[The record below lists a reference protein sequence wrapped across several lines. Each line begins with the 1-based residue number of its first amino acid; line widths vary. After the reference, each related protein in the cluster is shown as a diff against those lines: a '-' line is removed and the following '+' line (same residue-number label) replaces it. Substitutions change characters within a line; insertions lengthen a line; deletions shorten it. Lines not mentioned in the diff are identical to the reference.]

1 VSIRGVGRS
10 RARTLFD
17 NGYHDRMSLAGV
29 DVRALAS
36 LPGIGKSLANSIKKQ
51 VGDSVPEP
59 PPVPDMDEDELNYM
73 LEKMAAEED
82 AKGDQSSLDS
92 F

>member
-1 VSIRGVGRS
+1 
-10 RARTLFD
+10 
-17 NGYHDRMSLAGV
+17 MSLSSV

-36 LPGIGKSLANSIKKQ
+36 LPGIGKALANSIKKQ

-59 PPVPDMDEDELNYM
+59 PPMPDMDEDELNYM
-73 LEKMAAEED
+73 MEKMTAEED
-82 AKGDQSSLDS
+82 AKNNQSSLDS

>member
-1 VSIRGVGRS
+1 MGRS

-17 NGYHDRMSLAGV
+17 NGYRDRMDLSSAEV
-29 DVRALAS
+29 SMIAA
-36 LPGIGKSLANSIKKQ
+36 LPGIGKSLANSIKTQ
-51 VGDSVPEP
+51 VGSSVQSP
-59 PPVPDMDEDELNYM
+59 PPMPDMDEDELNYM

-82 AKGDQSSLDS
+82 AKNDQSSLDS